1 MKILIVDDDKHLR
14 SVIKEYAEFE
24 KIQAFEAVNGLE
36 ALEMV
41 KKEDFDIII
50 LDIMM
55 PKIDGF
61 TAAKEIKTIKNIP
74 IIMLS
79 ARDDEYDKLHGFD
92 LGIDDYVTKPF
103 SPKELIARVKA
114 ICIRSQKN
122 VNQQILFY
130 ETLKIEILSRK
141 VLVEDE
147 VIELTLREFDILVY
161 LLKNKGKVLSRQQ
174 ILDYVWGYETFN
186 YDRTVDSHIKSI
198 RKKLGNYSK
207 NIKTVRGVGYKFD
220 EK

>member
-36 ALEMV
+36 AIEMV

>member
-36 ALEMV
+36 AIEMV

-130 ETLKIEILSRK
+130 ETLKIEISSRK

-220 EK
+220 NK

>member
-36 ALEMV
+36 AIEMV

-220 EK
+220 NK